1 MRALDNLKKSRIRHR
16 PKKVL
21 TTYLFYFLAIFIL
34 PIIILTVGWLTREWH
49 EQTNDLSSAQEQTLA
64 TVTDNLNGTLGHMIV
79 TTNQMALDN
88 VFSEQHA
95 STNDFV
101 DTSNILNAID
111 RYSLSNQLI
120 LKTFVYLNSNP
131 AQLYSSDGTYDVE
144 PTLYKYGLVYTS
156 EKQGEQQ
163 PQLISRSTE
172 PKLLYHPAQ
181 NQIADQLTF
190 AVPMIP
196 TPGTPPKGVV
206 FYTLNVP
213 EIRQQLSE
221 ASTVPHQSLV
231 LMTGDGSITAGKQP
245 LATSL
250 TRANKVSEWKKMA
263 NQRNLEVAT
272 GQGGGNLFTIVSLV
286 TKPSPM
292 LSLVTFIK
300 GYSWLFAVVLVAGG
314 SLIWLLGRRQYA
326 DLHRLSTIIT
336 ITEPKKEPH
345 NTVGSGSELA
355 RLEDNLTAYVA
366 AHQAALV
373 RERIKLPLVRN
384 QVLEMIISG
393 RTNDAV
399 AVQRLLR
406 LGQVTFYQPN
416 FVIGVLSDVATLDEQ
431 DLPSPVHGPGYSA
444 YFVHRSM
451 QSQMLVLLNYGPTVA
466 WRTILEQ
473 ARTEIVID
481 PATPMFAGRSVTH
494 VSEIRN
500 SFIEALVAQMTNQ
513 VHPGEMVS
521 LYKERHQRTDSASF
535 DIYNELKLSNSLHQG
550 NRHMAEEAFEALFD
564 GAVQKYDPETMVNLP
579 ISNIISEVLKADF
592 QKHHEVNDE
601 LAKQLFNAD
610 SFTTIHSLLLTAI
623 QEITQPVPAAGDRK
637 VALHDFIV
645 ENASSPTLS
654 LTDIAEQ
661 FDISIPYASHYV
673 KEVTGK
679 TFTSFVQ
686 NVRMARICTALE
698 ETNDPIRDIVLA
710 NGYYDVANFTR
721 KFKQLNGVT
730 PGQYRRLH
738 QETRA

>member
-1 MRALDNLKKSRIRHR
+1 MRHQ

-21 TTYLFYFLAIFIL
+21 TNYLFYFLAILIL

-49 EQTNDLSSAQEQTLA
+49 EQTNDLSSAQEQTLS
-64 TVTDNLNGTLGHMIV
+64 TVTDNLNETLSHMIV

-120 LKTFVYLNSNP
+120 LKTFVYLNSSP

-144 PTLYKYGLVYTS
+144 PTLYKYGLVHAFNSS
-156 EKQGEQQ
+156 EKQSE
-163 PQLISRSTE
+163 PQSYLISRSTE
-172 PKLLYHPAQ
+172 PKLLYHAAQ

-231 LMTGDGSITAGKQP
+231 LMTGDGSITAGQQP
-245 LATSL
+245 LAPSL
-250 TRANKVSEWKKMA
+250 VRANKVSEWKRIA

-272 GQGGGNLFTIVSLV
+272 GQGSGDLFTIVSLV

-292 LSLVTFIK
+292 LSLLTFIK

-326 DLHRLSTIIT
+326 DLHRLSTIIM
-336 ITEPKKEPH
+336 EPKNETY
-345 NTVGSGSELA
+345 NTVQSGSELA

-406 LGQVTFYQPN
+406 LGQVTFYQPY

-431 DLPSPVHGPGYSA
+431 DLPSPVQGTGYSA

-466 WRTILEQ
+466 WRRILEQ

-481 PATPMFAGRSVTH
+481 PTTPMFAGRSVTH

-500 SFIEALVAQMTNQ
+500 SFIEALVAQMTNEVQ
-513 VHPGEMVS
+513 PGEMVS
-521 LYKERHQRTDSASF
+521 LYKERNQRNDSPSF
-535 DIYNELKLSNSLHQG
+535 DIYNELKLSNSLRQG

-592 QKHHEVNDE
+592 QKHHEVNDG

-623 QEITQPVPAAGDRK
+623 QEITQPVPAASDRK

-645 ENASSPTLS
+645 ANASSPTLS
-654 LTDIAEQ
+654 LTDIAER

-686 NVRMARICTALE
+686 NVRMARVCAALE

-738 QETRA
+738 QETQA